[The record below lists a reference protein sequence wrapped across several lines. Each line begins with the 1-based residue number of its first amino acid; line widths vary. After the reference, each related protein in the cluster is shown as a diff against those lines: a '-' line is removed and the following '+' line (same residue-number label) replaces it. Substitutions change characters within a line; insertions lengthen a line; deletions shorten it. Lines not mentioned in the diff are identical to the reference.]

1 MTIQVEAQGEAGEAP
16 VGSASYAQPK
26 PNPNPKTLTLTLA
39 LAPTLTR
46 YPSQVGGAFTSKS
59 KYNIDDFKLLKV
71 LGKGAFGKVRL
82 TLALTANSNP

>member
-1 MTIQVEAQGEAGEAP
+1 MARLRWVAHH
-16 VGSASYAQPK
+16 K

-71 LGKGAFGKVRL
+71 LGKGAFGKVRRTL
-82 TLALTANSNP
+82 TLTANPTPNPNLVMVRLTS

>member
-1 MTIQVEAQGEAGEAP
+1 MHRWRRRAKLARRRWA
-16 VGSASYAQPK
+16 AHHK
-26 PNPNPKTLTLTLA
+26 PNPNPKTLTLALA

-82 TLALTANSNP
+82 

>member
-1 MTIQVEAQGEAGEAP
+1 MSDTPAAQVNASKYPVTIIQQSQVEAQGGTGAAP
-16 VGSASYAQPK
+16 
-26 PNPNPKTLTLTLA
+26 
-39 LAPTLTR
+39 
-46 YPSQVGGAFTSKS
+46 VGGAFTSKS